1 MVVCC
6 CSTPSTTLATPDTH
20 AADDTMPGSL
30 SPTPEPSDD
39 ESRGSRELTPTQRS
53 ERTDTAPPSPTNLP
67 PTRAE
72 LEGYSHLVGSL
83 ALRDATSLGPA
94 LLGAPL
100 WSPTPNPSSRGSSP
114 VVAMS
119 RRSSGPSGIIPTP
132 RTADRN
138 ERRLFLRRE
147 RAAFRASMPEHLGG
161 QPSEL
166 RQEEDKRRTLWP
178 EYPKNVVAE
187 QSLSESVQEAAADM
201 ATRERLRYQRTKF
214 KGPTVDKPRNKQG
227 RFLPAAE
234 GADEVEREEDELDS
248 DLSDDDDMD
257 PEVAYHIAANVQA
270 QVDRTLAGIA
280 AFRPPGTERVRST
293 MDPLDWKA
301 VMGAAALTVDPE

>member
-1 MVVCC
+1 MR
-6 CSTPSTTLATPDTH
+6 
-20 AADDTMPGSL
+20 GSL
-30 SPTPEPSDD
+30 SPTPEASDN
-39 ESRGSRELTPTQRS
+39 ESHGSRELTPTQRS
-53 ERTDTAPPSPTNLP
+53 QRTDSAPPSPTNLP

-83 ALRDATSLGPA
+83 AFRDATSIGPA

-114 VVAMS
+114 AVPMS

-161 QPSEL
+161 QSNEA
-166 RQEEDKRRTLWP
+166 RQEEDRRRTLWP
-178 EYPKNVVAE
+178 EYPTHVVAE

-201 ATRERLRYQRTKF
+201 AIRERLRYERSKF
-214 KGPTVDKPRNKQG
+214 RRASVDRPRNRKG
-227 RFLPAAE
+227 RFRAVSDGEE
-234 GADEVEREEDELDS
+234 GEGDAEEDELDS
-248 DLSDDDDMD
+248 DLDDNDDDLD
-257 PEVAYHIAANVQA
+257 PELAYHISANVQA
-270 QVDRTLAGIA
+270 QIDRTLAGIA
-280 AFRPPGTERVRST
+280 AFRPPGTERARNN